1 MAIQETLHILQLIL
15 EWVQYITLYKTF
27 YMKQ

>member
-1 MAIQETLHILQLIL
+1 MAIQETLDILGLIL